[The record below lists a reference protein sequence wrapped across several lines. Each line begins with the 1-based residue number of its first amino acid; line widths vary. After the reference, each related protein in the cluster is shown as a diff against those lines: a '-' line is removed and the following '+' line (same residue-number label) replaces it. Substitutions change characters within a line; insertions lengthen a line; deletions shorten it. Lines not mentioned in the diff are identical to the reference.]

1 MGPSWSATLCVGSA
15 AALLPRPGGFRS
27 PPMEPAHNEAQPFGF
42 LQAGVQQPAPV
53 PSPSP
58 KPRTRSKYDPLCE
71 LLPAAPAPAAAAAAA
86 PAVAAAPAP
95 AAPAARGAAAPAAA
109 VAAAGRGRRRARS
122 KYDPMD
128 DLLEAAGAL
137 ATFFHSLNAPSPS
150 QRRPAVAACTS
161 GPLKRSK
168 SSGMLAGVMSGLAP
182 PREHRMLAP
191 APGATGGEPG
201 LLWAELGG
209 QCMLRL
215 PLPLVRGGPVW
226 PVVTAP
232 PPTPDFPADSPG
244 RFAPFAPD

>member
-27 PPMEPAHNEAQPFGF
+27 PPMEPARNEAQPYGF
-42 LQAGVQQPAPV
+42 LQASVQQPAPV

-86 PAVAAAPAP
+86 AAPAVAAAP
-95 AAPAARGAAAPAAA
+95 APAARGAAAPAAA
-109 VAAAGRGRRRARS
+109 VSAAGRGRRRARS

-150 QRRPAVAACTS
+150 QRRPAAAARTS

-201 LLWAELGG
+201 LLWAELCG

-215 PLPLVRGGPVW
+215 PLPLVCGWPLW
-226 PVVTAP
+226 PVVTTP
-232 PPTPDFPADSPG
+232 PSTPDLPADSPG
-244 RFAPFAPD
+244 LFCTFCT